1 MKKILVTGGA
11 GYIGSH
17 TCKLLAE
24 NGYDP
29 IVYDD
34 LSTGYEWAV
43 KWGDLEVGSLRD
55 ESRLLEVCRQH
66 KPDVVLHFASFI
78 NVGESVSNPIK
89 YYGNNVGGT
98 MSLLR
103 IIQQC
108 GIGHLVYSS
117 SCAVYGVSES
127 LSLRENHPQAPHN
140 PYGWSKF
147 MCERIIADFERA
159 FGLRH
164 VALRYFNA
172 AGADPGG
179 QIGEAHLPE
188 THIIPLVL
196 QVAKRECD
204 VFTFNGNDYDTDDGT
219 CVRDYIH
226 VVDLA
231 AAHLLALEYLLN
243 GGDSQAF
250 NLGNGTG
257 YSVQQVIEAAREV
270 TGHAIP
276 TRVGKRRKGDISI
289 LVSDSTRAH
298 EILGWLPSRPDLA
311 TQVEDAWRW
320 HKNFDG

>member
-1 MKKILVTGGA
+1 
-11 GYIGSH
+11 
-17 TCKLLAE
+17 
-24 NGYDP
+24 
-29 IVYDD
+29 
-34 LSTGYEWAV
+34 
-43 KWGDLEVGSLRD
+43 
-55 ESRLLEVCRQH
+55 
-66 KPDVVLHFASFI
+66 
-78 NVGESVSNPIK
+78 
-89 YYGNNVGGT
+89 
-98 MSLLR
+98 
-103 IIQQC
+103 
-108 GIGHLVYSS
+108 
-117 SCAVYGVSES
+117 
-127 LSLRENHPQAPHN
+127 
-140 PYGWSKF
+140 